1 MLCDFLGLTEGTE
14 GIASL
19 IFFSSSS
26 AKARQGTRQSESK
39 IGRKGF
45 MLDERK
51 FFTGNDQTGKEDIV
65 IDEE

>member
-1 MLCDFLGLTEGTE
+1 MWCDFLGLTEGTE

-26 AKARQGTRQSESK
+26 AKARQGIRQSENK
-39 IGRKGF
+39 IGRNGF
-45 MLDERK
+45 MIDERK